1 MLFFTFFIPPTL
13 TVCFFFTFFIQPFKL
28 LCLFSTL
35 IWLDFLFS
43 FQFSVIPS
51 VFHSYLSL
59 LFLRFFP
66 LPITSS
72 FLKCY
77 PLPPPFHPP
86 SIPLPP
92 TLGPLSL
99 SLFSKVAVV
108 IQGSSELFIPLFKI
122 LAKRKVLSVQRT
134 GTIYELCHEFLL
146 SL

>member
-1 MLFFTFFIPPTL
+1 MIVTDIHSWMLFFTFFIPPTL
-13 TVCFFFTFFIQPFKL
+13 TVCFFFFTFFIQPFKL

-99 SLFSKVAVV
+99 SLFKSR
-108 IQGSSELFIPLFKI
+108 SCYSRFI
-122 LAKRKVLSVQRT
+122 RT
-134 GTIYELCHEFLL
+134 FYSII
-146 SL
+146 